1 VRLSLRDAPWPACP
15 TRPKTLIG
23 HIRDGA
29 SPTPDAVTVILAAID
44 RIQAVLA
51 ELERS
56 AQEPEGDDSGLVQA
70 LDYKAPL

>member
-1 VRLSLRDAPWPACP
+1 
-15 TRPKTLIG
+15 
-23 HIRDGA
+23 
-29 SPTPDAVTVILAAID
+29 VILAAID